1 MVAAAA
7 IPGDAEVEARVL
19 EEVAESFLNYRVVA
33 TREAE
38 QRAELAAHAELVASV
53 PSLRDD
59 IHDLAGLL
67 AMGEQF
73 WR

>member
-1 MVAAAA
+1 VGAAV
-7 IPGDAEVEARVL
+7 DVEGAARVL

-38 QRAELAAHAELVASV
+38 QRAELAAQADLVASV
-53 PSLRDD
+53 PALSDD
-59 IHDLAGLL
+59 VHDFAGLVT
-67 AMGEQF
+67 MGEEF